1 MKRKQKMLNL
11 DNIKYKN
18 FKVGNLFLVEK
29 CKCNKAGDLKIG
41 NIPYIGATNRNN
53 GLMSFVN
60 KENKLIS
67 QGNCIAFICDGQ
79 GSVGYSIYKYENFI
93 GSTTLKVGRNSKL
106 NKFNGLFLTSALD
119 KNKSIYDY
127 GYKRNDIRLKNEQII
142 LPVNEDEEPDYNHME
157 EYSKSII
164 NSKTEKYKQYAQKV
178 LNSIE
183 YKNIETLENKEWEN
197 FFLIDIFTTIQRGK
211 RLTKQNQ
218 TKGNIPYISS
228 TSLNNGVDNFIG
240 NKTDVRIFS
249 DCLTIANSGSVG
261 ASFYQPYNFVGSDHI
276 THLKKENMNKYVYIF
291 ISTLTNRFSE
301 KYNFN
306 REINDKRISREKI
319 MLPINDRK
327 EPDFQYME
335 QYMKNLTYKK
345 VNQYLSFINYDN
357 LKLSLI

>member
-1 MKRKQKMLNL
+1 MLNL

-29 CKCNKAGDLKIG
+29 CKCSKAGDLKIG

-142 LPVNEDEEPDYNHME
+142 LPVNKNKEPDFEYME

-164 NSKTEKYKQYAQKV
+164 NSKTEKYKQYAEKV
-178 LNSIE
+178 LNGIE
-183 YKNIETLENKEWEN
+183 YKNIETLENKEWKEFKIYN
-197 FFLIDIFTTIQRGK
+197 IFSHQRGK
-211 RLTKQNQ
+211 RQIEANRK
-218 TKGNIPYISS
+218 KGNIPYYSASQTNNGLTDFISNPTFKISTNAIIYSTFGDAYYVEKDFS
-228 TSLNNGVDNFIG
+228 TSDEITILTNSKLNKFNG
-240 NKTDVRIFS
+240 
-249 DCLTIANSGSVG
+249 L
-261 ASFYQPYNFVGSDHI
+261 
-276 THLKKENMNKYVYIF
+276 F
-291 ISTLTNRFSE
+291 ISRSINQNKSKYSFGRKAFSN
-301 KYNFN
+301 K
-306 REINDKRISREKI
+306 IGKDKI
-319 MLPINDRK
+319 MLPVNDKK
-327 EPDFQYME
+327 EPDFEYME
-335 QYMKNLTYKK
+335 QYMKNITYKK
-345 VNQYLSFINYDN
+345 IKQYLDY
-357 LKLSLI
+357 LKKQ

>member
-1 MKRKQKMLNL
+1 MLNL
-11 DNIKYKN
+11 EDKELKD
-18 FKVGNLFLVEK
+18 FKVGEAFVVLNSK
-29 CKCNKAGDLKIG
+29 PYHKKDLKISS
-41 NIPYIGATNRNN
+41 NKTKSIPYISRTNRNN
-53 GLMSFVN
+53 GVEEVVQKEEHFRINN
-60 KENKLIS
+60 KNTIVFGAENATFFMQPFPYIT
-67 QGNCIAFICDGQ
+67 GNK
-79 GSVGYSIYKYENFI
+79 IYTINHKKI
-93 GSTTLKVGRNSKL
+93 
-106 NKFNGLFLTSALD
+106 NKFNGLFLQQALNTSI
-119 KNKSIYDY
+119 KNCGFSY
-127 GYKRNDIRLKNEQII
+127 GQGLTGTRAMRRNI
-142 LPVNEDEEPDYNHME
+142 LLPIDQNSNPDFEYME

-183 YKNIETLENKEWEN
+183 YKNIETLENKDWKD

-218 TKGNIPYISS
+218 IKGNIPYISS

-261 ASFYQPYNFVGSDHI
+261 ASFYQPYSFVGSDHI
-276 THLKKENMNKYVYIF
+276 THLKKENMNKYVYMF

-319 MLPINDRK
+319 MLPVNSKD
-327 EPDFQYME
+327 EPDFEYME

-345 VNQYLSFINYDN
+345 IKQYLDY
-357 LKLSLI
+357 LKKQ

>member
-1 MKRKQKMLNL
+1 MLNFE
-11 DNIKYKN
+11 DKEWKPFRIYYIFSHQRGKRQIEANRKK
-18 FKVGNLFLVEK
+18 
-29 CKCNKAGDLKIG
+29 G
-41 NIPYIGATNRNN
+41 NIPYYSASQTNN
-53 GLMSFVN
+53 GLTDF
-60 KENKLIS
+60 IS
-67 QGNCIAFICDGQ
+67 NPTFKINTNAII
-79 GSVGYSIYKYENFI
+79 YSTFGDAYYTEKDF
-93 GSTTLKVGRNSKL
+93 STSDEITILTNSKL
-106 NKFNGLFLTSALD
+106 NKFNGLFIS
-119 KNKSIYDY
+119 KSINQNKSKYSFGRKAFSNKID
-127 GYKRNDIRLKNEQII
+127 KDKII
-142 LPVNEDEEPDYNHME
+142 LPINENKEPDYNYME

-164 NSKTEKYKQYAQKV
+164 DSKTKKYRQYAQKV
-178 LNSIE
+178 LNSIK
-183 YKNIETLENKEWEN
+183 YKNIETLENKDWKE

-327 EPDFQYME
+327 EPDFEYME